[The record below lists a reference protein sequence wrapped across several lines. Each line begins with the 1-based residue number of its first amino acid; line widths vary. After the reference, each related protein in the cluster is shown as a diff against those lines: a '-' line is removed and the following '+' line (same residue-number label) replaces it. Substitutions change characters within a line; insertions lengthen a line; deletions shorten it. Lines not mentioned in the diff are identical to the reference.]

1 MFINTKYSF
10 MLKNKFLGFLLLTGV
25 LLGFTP
31 NKNLVL
37 KNNSGDITLECET
50 DYGVIRGTNHK
61 VKSAY
66 DHSSGKIQFSV
77 LVNDLYFEKAI
88 IQEEFNNYIVKS
100 GQFPLATFNGV
111 IENNTLI
118 DLTRKGIYST
128 TISGN
133 LSLKGVTK
141 RITTSGSF
149 IVTDKKATGVAT
161 FYAKPQDFNI
171 MIPDYLKDEISEK
184 IKINISIEYSLVE

>member
-1 MFINTKYSF
+1 MFINIRYSY
-10 MLKNKFLGFLLLTGV
+10 MLKNKFLGFLILTGV

-31 NKNLVL
+31 NKTPIL
-37 KNNSGDITLECET
+37 KNNSGDITLECKT
-50 DYGVIRGTNHK
+50 DYGVIIGSNHK

-111 IENNTLI
+111 IENNPLI

-133 LSLKGVTK
+133 LSLNGVTK
-141 RITTSGSF
+141 QILLAVLLLYQIKRL
-149 IVTDKKATGVAT
+149 KAWQHST
-161 FYAKPQDFNI
+161 PS
-171 MIPDYLKDEISEK
+171 LKIL
-184 IKINISIEYSLVE
+184 IL